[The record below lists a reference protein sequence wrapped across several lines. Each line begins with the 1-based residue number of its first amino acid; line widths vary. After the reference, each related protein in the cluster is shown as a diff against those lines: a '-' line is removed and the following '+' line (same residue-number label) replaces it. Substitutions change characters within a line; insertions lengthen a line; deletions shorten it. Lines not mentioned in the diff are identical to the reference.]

1 MKKKLI
7 GAFVFAMV
15 FATMT
20 GCKKKEVLDANLVG
34 LGGDTWATTAIDTW
48 ISDNYT
54 KPYNIEVKYKWDGSE
69 LDMSKTLVPVQENKV
84 IPVMDAIK
92 KTWIAPYASLAGED
106 FIKKL
111 SQKQFV
117 LVGSPQYNPNN
128 TITLGEAE
136 GGRKITLFVIN
147 DFVKTNKTEVKRMLH
162 TIHHEFGHIL
172 NQNIA
177 VTSNYQRITP
187 DGYDPTWFNYTDAQA
202 RALGFITAYARSNK
216 DDDFVEMLATMLVEG
231 KTGFDAIVNG
241 AGTGKAALLAKQAV
255 VTAYMKDAFGI
266 DVNVLQAKTE
276 TAINAL

>member
-7 GAFVFAMV
+7 GLFTLAMI
-15 FATMT
+15 FATLS
-20 GCKKKEVLDANLVG
+20 GCKKEEVLDANLVG
-34 LGGDTWATTAIDTW
+34 LGGDTWATSAIDTW
-48 ISDNYT
+48 ITENYT

-69 LDMSKTLVPVQENKV
+69 LDMSKTLVPVQEDKV

-92 KTWIAPYASLAGED
+92 KTWIVPYASIAGED
-106 FIKKL
+106 FVKKL

-117 LVGSPQYNPNN
+117 LVGSPEYNSNG
-128 TITLGEAE
+128 TITLGTAE
-136 GGRKITLFVIN
+136 GGRKIVLFVIN

-187 DGYDPTWFNYTDAQA
+187 DGYDATWFNYTDAQA

-216 DDDFVEMLATMLVEG
+216 DDDFVEMLSTMLVEG

-241 AGTGKAALLAKQAV
+241 AGTGKAALQAKQAV

-276 TAINAL
+276 AAINAL